1 MFKTGYV
8 CDPRYANH
16 EVPPGHPE
24 RPERIETL
32 LDLMRRYARDGIVSV
47 APRAATVE
55 EISANHD
62 RRYVDQVRATA
73 GKPIFVFDSD
83 TTAYAESYETALL
96 AAGGVLEL
104 IDHVMAGKVQNGF
117 AMVRPPGHH
126 AEADR
131 AMGFC
136 FFNNVAIGARYLK
149 SRHGLERIL
158 IVDWDV
164 HHGNGTQ
171 DAFYDDPRVLFIS
184 LHQRHHYPGTGHV
197 DEVGVGAGA
206 GYTVNV
212 PLPVG
217 AGDGAATAVFETL
230 VEPLL
235 RAYRP
240 QLLLASCGFDSI
252 AGDPLGGLRLSRE
265 AYRWM
270 ASRLVALGREVAAVG
285 PVCTLEGGYEPALVA
300 DAVVATLEG
309 LRGDPVPI
317 LGHPAGREE
326 AAAVAATRQALAP
339 HWGGVL
345 G

>member
-1 MFKTGYV
+1 VAPTAVYYHPRFLDHDTGQHPESAERLVV
-8 CDPRYANH
+8 CRRVLLAADLGLEWVEPRPAPLTDIEWVHDPRYVQELRLFA
-16 EVPPGHPE
+16 E
-24 RPERIETL
+24 RGGGY
-32 LDLMRRYARDGIVSV
+32 LDADTVVSP
-47 APRAATVE
+47 A
-55 EISANHD
+55 
-62 RRYVDQVRATA
+62 
-73 GKPIFVFDSD
+73 
-83 TTAYAESYETALL
+83 SYEAAVL
-96 AAGGVLEL
+96 AAGAGV
-104 IDHVMAGKVQNGF
+104 DAVDRACAGTGPAF
-117 AMVRPPGHH
+117 LLARPPGHH
-126 AEADR
+126 ALR
-131 AMGFC
+131 RRGMGFC
-136 FFNNVAIGARYLK
+136 LFNTIAVAAAHALEVC
-149 SRHGLERIL
+149 GLQRVL

-184 LHQRHHYPGTGHV
+184 LHQHHHYPGTGHV

-217 AGDGAATAVFETL
+217 AGDGAVAAVFETL
-230 VEPLL
+230 VKPLL

-252 AGDPLGGLRLSRE
+252 AGDPLGDLRMSCE

-285 PVCTLEGGYEPALVA
+285 PVCTLEGGYDPPLLA

-309 LRGDPVPI
+309 LRGDPVPVP
-317 LGHPAGREE
+317 GQPARLED
-326 AAAVAATRQALAP
+326 AVAVAATRHALAS